1 MATVTDSIKESLLGK
16 TQPAELSQ
24 ESRANFLKYAR
35 EEDGEYYMREEEFIN
50 AIAPPEEDYVS

>member
-16 TQPAELSQ
+16 TQPPELSK
-24 ESRANFLKYAR
+24 ESHANFLKFAK
-35 EEDGEYYMREEEFIN
+35 EENGEHYMGEEEFIN